1 MKDFL
6 IISIQ
11 RIWSNFFFQYAIAY
25 PEEFKKM
32 FLSREIKIEE
42 FIYIEGLYE
51 DIISMIIVMWTPAT

>member
-11 RIWSNFFFQYAIAY
+11 RIWSNFFQYAIDH
-25 PEEFKKM
+25 PEEFKEM
-32 FLSREIKIEE
+32 FLSKEITIEE